1 MHQRLAPVSGTAP
14 DVTPGYRRYVLVVLM
29 IAYAFNMLDR
39 QIVTILAEPIKH
51 DLRLADWQL
60 GAVTGLAFALFYT
73 VLGIPVA
80 RLADRGDRVAII
92 AGALVVWS
100 GFTIACGF
108 ARSFS
113 ELLLMR
119 IGVAT
124 GEAGCTPPAH
134 ALITEYAPK
143 EKRASAL
150 AFYSLGIPLG
160 SLLGLTLGGL
170 LADSLGWRTAFALAG
185 APGLLLAVVV
195 ALTLKEPRRALVKR
209 GVPTPALSLGVAMA
223 ELRAKR
229 SFWLVAV
236 AGGFSSFV
244 FYGHSAFYG
253 SFFLRT
259 HGEALDRLGEQSGL
273 GPIGFLGVALGL
285 LVGAGTGV
293 GTYLGGVLADR
304 AARKDIAG
312 YARLPA
318 LATLFG
324 APAFALVMAPAS
336 IELSLALVLPAVLAN
351 GLTFGPAFAAVQ
363 SVVRSEVRATAA
375 AVLLFLVNI
384 IGLGLG
390 PLTIGFLSDLLA
402 QHLGAEAG
410 LRWSMALMASMMLI
424 AACLFGLAARRIHHD
439 EVG

>member
-1 MHQRLAPVSGTAP
+1 MHQRVAAAGGIAR
-14 DVTPGYRRYVLVVLM
+14 DVTPGYRRYVLIVLM
-29 IAYAFNMLDR
+29 LAYAFNMLDR

-51 DLRLADWQL
+51 DLKLADWQV

-80 RLADRGDRVAII
+80 RLADRANRVAII
-92 AGALVVWS
+92 AGSLAIWS

-108 ARSFS
+108 ARGFP

-119 IGVAT
+119 MGVAT

-134 ALITEYAPK
+134 SLITEYAPK

-160 SLLGLTLGGL
+160 SLLGLTMGGL
-170 LADSLGWRTAFALAG
+170 LADSLGWRTAFVLAG
-185 APGLLLAVVV
+185 APGLLLAAVI
-195 ALTLKEPRRALVKR
+195 ALTLKEPRRGAAKASA
-209 GVPTPALSLGVAMA
+209 PTPSLSLRDAMA

-259 HGEALDRLGEQSGL
+259 HGEALGRLGEQSGL

-285 LVGAGTGV
+285 LVGAGSGA

-304 AARKDIAG
+304 AARRDISG

-336 IELSLALVLPAVLAN
+336 LELSLALVLPAVLAN

-363 SVVRSEVRATAA
+363 SVVRPEVRATAA

-390 PLTIGFLSDLLA
+390 PLTIGVLSDLLA

-410 LRWSMALMASMMLI
+410 LRWSMALMASMMLV
-424 AACLFGLAARRIHHD
+424 AACLFGLAARTIRQD

>member
-1 MHQRLAPVSGTAP
+1 MHQRVAVGGIANE
-14 DVTPGYRRYVLVVLM
+14 VTPGYRRYVLIVLM
-29 IAYAFNMLDR
+29 VTYAFNMLDR
-39 QIVTILAEPIKH
+39 QIVTILAEPIKR
-51 DLRLADWQL
+51 DLHLADWQL

-80 RLADRGDRVAII
+80 RLADRANRVTII
-92 AGALVVWS
+92 AGALAIWS
-100 GFTIACGF
+100 AFTIACGF
-108 ARSFS
+108 ARSFPA
-113 ELLLMR
+113 LLLMR

-134 ALITEYAPK
+134 SLITEYAPK

-160 SLLGLTLGGL
+160 SLLGLAMGGL
-170 LADSLGWRTAFALAG
+170 LADSLGWRTAFVLAG

-195 ALTLKEPRRALVKR
+195 ALTIKEPRRSVA
-209 GVPTPALSLGVAMA
+209 GIGAPTPTLSLRAAMA

-229 SFWLVAV
+229 SFWLVAA

-259 HGEALDRLGEQSGL
+259 HGEALGRLGEQTGL
-273 GPIGFLGVALGL
+273 GPIGFLGVTLGL
-285 LVGAGTGV
+285 LVGVGAGL
-293 GTYLGGVLADR
+293 GTWFGGFLADR
-304 AARKDIAG
+304 AARSNVAG
-312 YARLPA
+312 YARIPA
-318 LATLFG
+318 LATLVG
-324 APAFALVMAPAS
+324 APAFALVMAPS
-336 IELSLALVLPAVLAN
+336 SLELALALVLPAVLAN

-363 SVVRSEVRATAA
+363 TVARPEVRATAA

-390 PLTIGFLSDLLA
+390 PLAIGALSDLLA
-402 QHLGAEAG
+402 RQLGPEAG
-410 LRWSMALMASMMLI
+410 LRWSMALLASVMLI
-424 AACLFGLAARRIHHD
+424 AAALFGLAARSLRQD
-439 EVG
+439 EAG